1 MKEINH
7 KTPKY
12 LDATETSCCF
22 ICCKALLKNLTSYF
36 APVKVINKIVK
47 MYICSLGWGKS
58 DNIKFSGTLL
68 EKIL

>member
-1 MKEINH
+1 MSHKHIFKNNYAMKREFSAIYHLMKEINH

-36 APVKVINKIVK
+36 APVKCN
-47 MYICSLGWGKS
+47 
-58 DNIKFSGTLL
+58 
-68 EKIL
+68 